1 MMRKKNNRELDAGI
15 KEITNT
21 NCNTRSQDRQA
32 GRMTQKL
39 KELIRARTTAFD
51 KYNALNYALVACA
64 LDSAAVCTLL
74 NHFTE
79 ITDVDERDDFEQSII
94 EILEG
99 RGVPG
104 EIANNLFC
112 QFDEAR
118 QMLRSADEALEAE
131 EEYRAFGGWDNA
143 RNALSVEDFIELTED
158 AKSARRG

>member
-1 MMRKKNNRELDAGI
+1 MRKKNNRELDAGI

-39 KELIRARTTAFD
+39 KELIRARATAFD

-74 NHFTE
+74 TQFDET
-79 ITDVDERDDFEQSII
+79 TDDDERDDLEQAIL

-104 EIANNLFC
+104 EIAENLFF

-118 QMLRSADEALEAE
+118 QMYHAADEALQAE
-131 EEYRAFGGWDNA
+131 EEYRAFGSWENA
-143 RNALSVEDFIELTED
+143 RNALAVENFIELTED
-158 AKSARRG
+158 AKSARRA